1 MNTKNNI
8 VEKIPFD
15 FSAMSTT
22 YDFWYE
28 TPVGMANDWVQ
39 KANLL
44 QFLSPEKTGSRLLDA
59 GCGTGHWSRFFA
71 KLGYDVVGV
80 DISEEELQQARSYSR
95 KGLQFQK
102 GDICASLPF
111 DTGAFDV
118 VTAVT
123 VIEFVSSPL
132 RALREMARCTRKG
145 GRILIGTLNRHATLN
160 HRRLTEK
167 REPYISGTLY
177 SQEELLQLLRPFGE
191 VRMIGSD
198 PEDYSEDID
207 SKPLHSMVH
216 PNAPLRIAEIQRS

>member
-95 KGLQFQK
+95 KGLQLK
-102 GDICASLPF
+102 MIKYN
-111 DTGAFDV
+111 
-118 VTAVT
+118 
-123 VIEFVSSPL
+123 L
-132 RALREMARCTRKG
+132 RK
-145 GRILIGTLNRHATLN
+145 
-160 HRRLTEK
+160 
-167 REPYISGTLY
+167 
-177 SQEELLQLLRPFGE
+177 
-191 VRMIGSD
+191 
-198 PEDYSEDID
+198 
-207 SKPLHSMVH
+207 
-216 PNAPLRIAEIQRS
+216 